1 MRGRAFCRPS
11 CPSLPSMFL
20 ETLLTSITVA
30 CNEQVKT
37 QVNDL
42 VGQGVGTLVTLFS
55 PPREEA
61 PTPTP
66 DSQDKAT
73 ISRLEEE

>member
-11 CPSLPSMFL
+11 CPSPPSMLL
-20 ETLLTSITVA
+20 ETLLTSVTVTF
-30 CNEQVKT
+30 NQ

-42 VGQGVGTLVTLFS
+42 VGQGVGTLVTLLS
-55 PPREEA
+55 PPTEEA